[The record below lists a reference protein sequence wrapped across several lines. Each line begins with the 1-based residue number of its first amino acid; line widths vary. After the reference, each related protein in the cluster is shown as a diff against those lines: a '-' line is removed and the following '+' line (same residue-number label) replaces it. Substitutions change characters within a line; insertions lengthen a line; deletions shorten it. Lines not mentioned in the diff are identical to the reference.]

1 MALSELKRSRRPL
14 STRRRLVA
22 SILTAL
28 LVVLAV
34 TGTIA
39 VVVVRDRLIER
50 VDRDLEST
58 AASIRAFTTPD
69 QLRALG
75 QRPNPGAN
83 NQATMVLDASGAT
96 VVLIPAGTPTH
107 RIPPPDLANFQVA
120 DLVARAGK
128 PFSRHAQGSSVTYR
142 VLVSKFGDTG
152 AVLVLAAPIT
162 DQQETVRQLA
172 TILLI
177 AAVAA
182 VVVIGSLVWLLSR
195 VAIKPIDDMI
205 GVAGAIGGGEL
216 GARIDT
222 DSNNAEV
229 ARLASALNAML
240 SQLEIAFAAK
250 EASEAR
256 LRRFA
261 ADASHELR
269 TPLTTIQGWAD
280 LYASGGADSPE
291 MLATAMDRI
300 SSETQRMT
308 ALVEDLLLLARLDQ
322 QRPLDHQ
329 PVDLRAVVAD
339 SVEDLRTVQAGR
351 PVTVDLPPESVVVH
365 GDEARLR
372 QVVANLL
379 TNIRVHTDPDVPAHI
394 SLVIHGAGAQ
404 LVIADEGLG
413 LSEADAAHAFDRFY
427 RSEDS
432 RARTSGGTGLGLAIV
447 RSVIEAHCGTITL
460 ATAPG
465 EGAAFTVWLPFD
477 QPIAGH
483 RDAAVRLAGPVI
495 V

>member
-1 MALSELKRSRRPL
+1 MAPSTPKRRRWLL

-28 LVVLAV
+28 LVVLSV

-50 VDRDLEST
+50 VDRDLESS
-58 AASIRAFTTPD
+58 AASIRAFTTPE

-83 NQATMVLDASGAT
+83 NQAMVVLDASGAT
-96 VVLIPAGTPTH
+96 VVLIPAGTPAH
-107 RIPPPDLANFQVA
+107 RIPPPDLANFRVA
-120 DLVARAGK
+120 DLVARTGK

-142 VLVSKFGDTG
+142 VLVSKFGDNG
-152 AVLVLAAPIT
+152 AVLVVAAPVT
-162 DQQETVRQLA
+162 DQQQTVRQLEA
-172 TILLI
+172 ILLI

-182 VVVIGSLVWLLSR
+182 MVVIGSLVWLLSR

-205 GVAGAIGGGEL
+205 DVASAIGGGNL
-216 GARIDT
+216 AARIDT

-240 SQLEIAFAAK
+240 NQLEIAFAAK
-250 EASEAR
+250 ETSEGR

-280 LYASGGADSPE
+280 LYASGGANSPQ

-300 SSETQRMT
+300 SRETQRMT

-322 QRPLDHQ
+322 HRPLDHQ

-339 SVEDLRTVQAGR
+339 SVEDLRTVQGR
-351 PVTVDLPPESVVVH
+351 RPLTIDLLSQPAVVG

-379 TNIRVHTDPDVPAHI
+379 TNIRVHTAPDVPAHVTLGI
-394 SLVIHGAGAQ
+394 DGAGIQ
-404 LVIADEGLG
+404 LVIADDGPG
-413 LSEADAAHAFDRFY
+413 LSAADAAHVFDRFY

-432 RARTSGGTGLGLAIV
+432 RARSSGGTGLGLAIV
-447 RSVIEAHCGTITL
+447 RSVIEAHGGTISL
-460 ATAPG
+460 ATAPD
-465 EGAAFTVWLPFD
+465 EGAAFTIWLPFE
-477 QPIAGH
+477 QPIAGDRH
-483 RDAAVRLAGPVI
+483 AAGTRSEV
-495 V
+495 